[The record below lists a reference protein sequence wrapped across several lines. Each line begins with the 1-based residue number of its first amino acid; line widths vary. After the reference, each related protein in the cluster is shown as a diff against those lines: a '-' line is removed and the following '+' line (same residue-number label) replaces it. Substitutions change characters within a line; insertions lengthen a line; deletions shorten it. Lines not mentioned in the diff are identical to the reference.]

1 MHPRPDR
8 LGPYEQLAAAAA
20 WLRPLAGLDSGSR
33 ARDPRALPYD
43 SPHRWQELVSLS
55 SRHLVTPALA
65 WVIKDDP
72 ALPPDVRD
80 YFAAIFELTTERN
93 IGIQAALA
101 ETIAALNR
109 AGIEPMLLKGAAG
122 LAAALYPH
130 HGARIFGDIDLLIR
144 ADRLSEASAL
154 LADIGFAP
162 TPQPQW
168 VALAHHHLPMHLHP
182 GRIAG
187 VELHREVLPPGH
199 RALADAAAFFAGA
212 RMIDTRG
219 GRALLPSPT
228 DWAAHIIAH
237 GQIIDG
243 GYARGVPQLRQ
254 LLDLVMLRARDEAR
268 IDWQQL
274 ERRFGRARA
283 GAVLRDALGLAELL
297 FDQPPPPGL
306 RTDPAAVAERLRT
319 SLERPRTRLPAVAA
333 GMIASYARQLQ
344 ARPLTIVNILQPL
357 AWRDRYRRVARQM
370 RRAG

>member
-1 MHPRPDR
+1 MHPPPDP
-8 LGPYEQLAAAAA
+8 LGPYEQLAATAA
-20 WLRPLAGLDSGSR
+20 WLRPLAGSGSG
-33 ARDPRALPYD
+33 APGPRGPRHG
-43 SPHRWQELVSLS
+43 SPNRWEELISLS
-55 SRHLVTPALA
+55 SRHLVTPTLA

-80 YFAAIFELTTERN
+80 YFEAVFELTAERS

-101 ETIAALNR
+101 EIIAALNR

-130 HGARIFGDIDLLIR
+130 PGARIFGDIDLLIP
-144 ADRLSEASAL
+144 AGQLSEASGS
-154 LADIGFAP
+154 LAAIGFAP
-162 TPQPQW
+162 IPQPQW
-168 VALAHHHLPMHLHP
+168 VALVHHHLPIHVHA

-187 VELHREVLPPGH
+187 VELHREVLPRG
-199 RALADAAAFFAGA
+199 RRMLADAAAFFADG
-212 RMIDTRG
+212 RPIETEG

-228 DWAAHIIAH
+228 DWAAHIVAH

-254 LLDLVMLRARDEAR
+254 LLDLIMLRARDESG
-268 IDWQQL
+268 IDWHQL
-274 ERRFGRARA
+274 ERRFERGHA

-297 FDQPPPPGL
+297 FGQPSPPGL
-306 RTDPAAVAERLRT
+306 RTDPAAVAARLRT

-357 AWRDRYRRVARQM
+357 AWRDRYRRLVRQM

>member
-1 MHPRPDR
+1 
-8 LGPYEQLAAAAA
+8 
-20 WLRPLAGLDSGSR
+20 
-33 ARDPRALPYD
+33 
-43 SPHRWQELVSLS
+43 
-55 SRHLVTPALA
+55 
-65 WVIKDDP
+65 
-72 ALPPDVRD
+72 
-80 YFAAIFELTTERN
+80 
-93 IGIQAALA
+93 
-101 ETIAALNR
+101 
-109 AGIEPMLLKGAAG
+109 MLLKGAAG

-130 HGARIFGDIDLLIR
+130 PGTRIFGDIDLLIS
-144 ADRLSEASAL
+144 AERLSEASAA

-168 VALAHHHLPMHLHP
+168 VALAHHHLPMHVHP
-182 GRIAG
+182 ARIAG

-199 RALADAAAFFAGA
+199 RAIADAATFFAGA
-212 RMIDTRG
+212 RTIDTEG
-219 GRALLPSPT
+219 GRALLPSST

-254 LLDLVMLRARDEAR
+254 LLDLVMLRAREEPR
-268 IDWQQL
+268 IDWLHL
-274 ERRFGRARA
+274 ERRFARAHA

-306 RTDPAAVAERLRT
+306 RTNPAAAAERLRT

-357 AWRDRYRRVARQM
+357 AWRDRYRRVVGQM

>member
-1 MHPRPDR
+1 MHPQPDR
-8 LGPYEQLAAAAA
+8 LGPYEQLATAAA
-20 WLRPLAGLDSGSR
+20 WLRPLAGLGPGSG
-33 ARDPRALPYD
+33 APGPRGLPFA
-43 SPHRWQELVSLS
+43 WQHHWEELVSLS

-80 YFAAIFELTTERN
+80 YFVAIFELTAERN
-93 IGIQAALA
+93 IAIQAALA
-101 ETIAALNR
+101 ETIATLNA

-130 HGARIFGDIDLLIR
+130 PGTRIFGDIDLLIR
-144 ADRLSEASAL
+144 ADGVNEASAT
-154 LADIGFAP
+154 LAEIGFAP

-168 VALAHHHLPMHLHP
+168 VALAHHHLPIHVHP

-199 RALADAAAFFAGA
+199 RTLADAASFFAGA
-212 RMIDTRG
+212 RAIEIG
-219 GRALLPSPT
+219 GGSALLPSPT

-237 GQIIDG
+237 GQIVDG

-254 LLDLVMLRARDEAR
+254 LLDLIMLRARDESG

-274 ERRFGRARA
+274 ERRFERAHA

-297 FDQPPPPGL
+297 FGQPPPPGL
-306 RTDPAAVAERLRT
+306 RTDPAAAAARLRT
-319 SLERPRTRLPAVAA
+319 SLKRPRTRLPAVAA

-344 ARPLTIVNILQPL
+344 ARPLTIVNILQPS
-357 AWRDRYRRVARQM
+357 AWRDRYRRVVRQM